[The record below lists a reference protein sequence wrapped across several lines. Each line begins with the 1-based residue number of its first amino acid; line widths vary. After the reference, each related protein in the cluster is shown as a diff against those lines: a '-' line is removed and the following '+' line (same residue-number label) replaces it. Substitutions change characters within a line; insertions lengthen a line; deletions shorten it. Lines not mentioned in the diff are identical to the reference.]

1 MTSDLRNSKLK
12 LSLQCSKTLFLHN
25 CPMHCHKTLH
35 VHNQIKCTS
44 QRNGSTKSNTY
55 DLAVQ
60 RIKLKLN
67 RTMHDVDEDAL
78 HEVKM
83 HYFT

>member
-12 LSLQCSKTLFLHN
+12 LSLQCSKTLFLQN

-55 DLAVQ
+55 DLAVGSAKNE
-60 RIKLKLN
+60 IKIKS
-67 RTMHDVDEDAL
+67 
-78 HEVKM
+78 
-83 HYFT
+83 HYARC